1 MKRMKKSLMSI
12 VLLEPQDTFISNGD
26 VIKKDSRI
34 IKTTKTWFMNT
45 LGFKDDGT
53 YVTGPA
59 VAEDNMTLKILE
71 GKQVIEDFTIDVIN
85 DFPTGDGI
93 ALWYPNKMSHANVS
107 EYTLY
112 RGTYDLFRQS
122 TDLADLDVVYIGES
136 LGQELG
142 SFIKGTIQ

>member
-1 MKRMKKSLMSI
+1 MRNQGYK
-12 VLLEPQDTFISNGD
+12 VLAGINGDFFHINGNLEPQDTFISNGD

-112 RGTYDLFRQS
+112 RGTYDLFANR
-122 TDLADLDVVYIGES
+122 LI
-136 LGQELG
+136 
-142 SFIKGTIQ
+142 